1 MRAVVQRVHRAHVSV
16 GEKVTGSIEKGL
28 FILLGVGTEDTTNDM
43 EWLVNKIC
51 QLRIFNDDEGR
62 MNRSLEEV
70 RGGALIVSQFTLHA
84 QYKKGNRPSFLG
96 AARPE
101 QAEWLYLDFC
111 RAMRERLGNELVGTG
126 IFGEHMDIHAEND
139 GPVTLVL
146 DTKNKE

>member
-16 GEKVTGSIEKGL
+16 GDRITGSVEKGL
-28 FILLGVGTEDTTNDM
+28 FILLGVGTEDTTSDL

-51 QLRIFNDDEGR
+51 QLRIFNDREGR
-62 MNRSLEEV
+62 MNCSLEDV
-70 RGGALIVSQFTLHA
+70 AGGALVVSQFTLHA

-101 QAEWLYLDFC
+101 QAEALYLDFC
-111 RAMRERLGNELVGTG
+111 RSMEERLGADRVGTG
-126 IFGEHMDIHAEND
+126 IFGEHMDINSEND